1 MKKMFV
7 YIGAFLVVS
16 AIAVTVV
23 IANEENEVSK
33 LLNANVE
40 ALARDEI
47 SATTC
52 LGLWGECTLP
62 DGTESKAPAVHIEG

>member
-1 MKKMFV
+1 M
-7 YIGAFLVVS
+7 
-16 AIAVTVV
+16 TVV

-47 SATTC
+47 SATIC

-62 DGTESKAPAVHIEG
+62 DGTESEAPAVHIGG

>member
-1 MKKMFV
+1 M
-7 YIGAFLVVS
+7 
-16 AIAVTVV
+16 TVV

-47 SATTC
+47 SATTW
-52 LGLWGECTLP
+52 LGLWGECTLR
-62 DGTESKAPAVHIEG
+62 DGTESEAPAVHIGG

>member
-40 ALARDEI
+40 ALA
-47 SATTC
+47 TTC